1 MKDNRSFKYNAPRN
15 PAMEV
20 ALKHALSLQ
29 RPKIEPAPC
38 KGAIPVNKIQRAV
51 DSVSNKHES

>member
-1 MKDNRSFKYNAPRN
+1 MKETRSFKHNAPRN

-29 RPKIEPAPC
+29 RPKIQDAPC
-38 KGAIPVNKIQRAV
+38 VGNILVDKIQHAV
-51 DSVSNKHES
+51 DSVSIKHES